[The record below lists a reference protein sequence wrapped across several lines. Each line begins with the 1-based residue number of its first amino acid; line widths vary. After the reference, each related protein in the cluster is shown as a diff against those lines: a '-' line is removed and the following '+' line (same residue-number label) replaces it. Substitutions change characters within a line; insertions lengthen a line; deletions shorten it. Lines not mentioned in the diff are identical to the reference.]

1 MFCLQKLENW
11 MMLWESTHI
20 ALGNVPDSSHTSP
33 QPCYVILMVSILKMR
48 TWSLGSFKLLVWGHP
63 ASRGCNHWR
72 LFCLVWLTFSSAS
85 SCLPAK
91 LCWESRMRPMIDLG
105 SMLRDLGDLHAT
117 WSLFFLLPRLRWFL
131 WFLSFLTLFFC
142 SISSPG
148 SSLEIFLCP
157 AHLLLCLQFTCMSLS
172 GTSTF
177 ISDFYISLSDC
188 SKSLNSTTSAQTQ
201 PWIRTVLSEEE
212 ACG

>member
-20 ALGNVPDSSHTSP
+20 AFGNVPDSLHTSP
-33 QPCYVILMVSILKMR
+33 QPWYVIMMVSILKMR

-91 LCWESRMRPMIDLG
+91 LRWESRMRPMIDLG

-117 WSLFFLLPRLRWFL
+117 WSLFFLLPSLHWFYGFSPSWHFSSAPFRLLAPLCKYSSAQLICSCAFSSHVCLYLEPQPSSLTFTFL
-131 WFLSFLTLFFC
+131 FLTALRAWTVQHQ
-142 SISSPG
+142 
-148 SSLEIFLCP
+148 L
-157 AHLLLCLQFTCMSLS
+157 
-172 GTSTF
+172 
-177 ISDFYISLSDC
+177 
-188 SKSLNSTTSAQTQ
+188 KLNH
-201 PWIRTVLSEEE
+201 E
-212 ACG
+212 